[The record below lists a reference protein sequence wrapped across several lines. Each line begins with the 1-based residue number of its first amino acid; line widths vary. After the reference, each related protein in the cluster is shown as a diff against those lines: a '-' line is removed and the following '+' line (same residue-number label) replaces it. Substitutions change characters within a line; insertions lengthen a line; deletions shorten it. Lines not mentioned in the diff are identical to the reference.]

1 MSDEGIGWWQ
11 KFKPA
16 NIFGRIGSS
25 RALKVDDTNAP
36 VIPKARMDVQIPSVD
51 KDIIQDSLQSDELQ
65 STSSIRAP
73 VGDVLIEVDMQE
85 EQNAQ
90 ANVVNDEPDVIKDL
104 SKVYLK

>member
-11 KFKPA
+11 KFKPT

-51 KDIIQDSLQSDELQ
+51 KDSLQNEELQ

>member
-11 KFKPA
+11 KFKPT

-51 KDIIQDSLQSDELQ
+51 KDSLQNKELQ

-73 VGDVLIEVDMQE
+73 VDDVLIEVDMQE

>member
-1 MSDEGIGWWQ
+1 MSNKGIGWWQ
-11 KFKPA
+11 KLKPS

-51 KDIIQDSLQSDELQ
+51 KDSFQNVELQ

-73 VGDVLIEVDMQE
+73 STFGM
-85 EQNAQ
+85 
-90 ANVVNDEPDVIKDL
+90 P
-104 SKVYLK
+104 

>member
-1 MSDEGIGWWQ
+1 MFVSLNYTFRSVFGNILLVNFVHLPNISWQ
-11 KFKPA
+11 K
-16 NIFGRIGSS
+16 IFSC
-25 RALKVDDTNAP
+25 
-36 VIPKARMDVQIPSVD
+36 QIPSVD

-104 SKVYLK
+104 SKVYLKWK